1 MHQPLDLTVRPK
13 MLSRRRH
20 RNTRDLRRHR
30 DLLTRG
36 AQESRLWWRRGRVE
50 RYQQHGLAVLVA
62 IGSVGLVNNAWT
74 QQLAKGYF
82 GGSG

>member
-1 MHQPLDLTVRPK
+1 MRSQAD
-13 MLSRRRH
+13 SRV
-20 RNTRDLRRHR
+20 DPGSLRKTLQHISPCGS
-30 DLLTRG
+30 DALLKI
-36 AQESRLWWRRGRVE
+36 ELVIWSSSRVE